1 MKTKKELG
9 QFLKTFLNT
18 NRKYEEITGY
28 EFELLS
34 KLFYNYYQTCH
45 KEGRT
50 NWHHVWNN
58 IDELD
63 FIKIVHNPEENAF
76 KSLCYELHFKNGI
89 IERPSYIKAIGKYS
103 KKDITNL

>member
-34 KLFYNYYQTCH
+34 KLFT
-45 KEGRT
+45 T
-50 NWHHVWNN
+50 
-58 IDELD
+58 I
-63 FIKIVHNPEENAF
+63 IKSAT
-76 KSLCYELHFKNGI
+76 
-89 IERPSYIKAIGKYS
+89 
-103 KKDITNL
+103 KKDVQIGIMFGTI